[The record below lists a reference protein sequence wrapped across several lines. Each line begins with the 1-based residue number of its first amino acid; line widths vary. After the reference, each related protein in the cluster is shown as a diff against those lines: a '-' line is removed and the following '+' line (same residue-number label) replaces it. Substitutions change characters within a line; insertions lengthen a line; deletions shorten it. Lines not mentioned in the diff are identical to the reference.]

1 MTTAI
6 SIDIETMSTAP
17 TAAIASIGACR
28 FAIGGDGIGDW
39 VGDTFHMHVSLA
51 NCQRHGLAIDA
62 STVLWW
68 IKQGDDAKAA
78 LLGGQQDAAPLVT
91 ALEALANFIDAT
103 DDGGPEKPTIWA
115 NGASFDLPIL
125 ANAYRTVGMPLP
137 WKFWEE
143 RDLRTLK
150 ALRPECRIPHAGI
163 AHHALDDA
171 VHQARLIQAIHKHL
185 TEALA

>member
-6 SIDIETMSTAP
+6 SIDVETMSTAP
-17 TAAIASIGACR
+17 YAAIASIGACR
-28 FAIGGDGIGDW
+28 FAIGGDGIGDLI
-39 VGDTFHMHVSLA
+39 GDTFHMHVSLA

-68 IKQGDDAKAA
+68 LGQGDNARLA
-78 LLGGQQDAAPLVT
+78 LIGGQHDAEPLVT
-91 ALEALANFIDAT
+91 ALEELSDFILATALEENEHPD
-103 DDGGPEKPTIWA
+103 IWA

-125 ANAYRTVGMPLP
+125 ANAYRTVGMTIP
-137 WKFWEE
+137 WKFWQE

-171 VHQARLIQAIHKHL
+171 VNQARLIQAIQKQL
-185 TEALA
+185 LEALA

>member
-17 TAAIASIGACR
+17 NAAIASIGACR

-39 VGDTFHMHVSLA
+39 IGDTFHVHVSLA
-51 NCQRHGLAIDA
+51 SCQRHGLAIDA
-62 STVLWW
+62 GTVLWW
-68 IKQGDDAKAA
+68 LGQDDNARSA
-78 LLGGQQDAAPLVT
+78 LIGGQQDAAPLVT
-91 ALEALANFIDAT
+91 ALEALANFIEAT

-125 ANAYRTVGMPLP
+125 ASAYRAVGMPLP
-137 WKFWEE
+137 WKYWNE

-150 ALRPECRIPHAGI
+150 ALRQKCRIAHAGI

-171 VHQARLIQAIHKHL
+171 VHQARLIQAIQKQL
-185 TEALA
+185 LEALA

>member
-39 VGDTFHMHVSLA
+39 IGDTFHMHVSLA
-51 NCQRHGLAIDA
+51 NCQRHGLTIDA

-150 ALRPECRIPHAGI
+150 GLSPDLRIERSGT
-163 AHHALDDA
+163 HHNALDDA
-171 VHQARLIQAIHKHL
+171 LHQARLVQHIL
-185 TEALA
+185 TSRNEAVA